1 MRFFF
6 INRNNTSK
14 NKIMHDFS
22 NNFKERI
29 KSLNVQDITDKILTV
44 LNNAFDSVQ
53 KVDSKVLISFKEFES
68 DSLLSHI
75 FTVNVDF
82 VQLSKNTLK
91 INNLDSLSI
100 DIIKTCQNN
109 LDKTLENENYLTIE
123 KYAVQDFVTEVI
135 KDYFKESVTTEKVYT
150 ISVKPQDS
158 LLIVNDE
165 IVTTINGT
173 YSDKAPENS
182 EIKVYISSENY
193 EPLEET
199 ITLSSE
205 KSVFNFELKPVLCA
219 FNLVTVPETD
229 NVHLYKKV
237 ERTYLNEKTG
247 TALKESTKPS
257 SFVFS
262 DLETGY
268 SEIPLVKNGRVYQCS
283 VNKGSE
289 FVLQVKKRLYKDIT
303 ETILFERDIF
313 EVLDLEKYCIP
324 VKITGP
330 ENCSVYVNDE
340 LVEIP
345 YKTELGVNEGLKIE
359 ALSDTGEVYKNFV
372 IGNESNI
379 STGLEF
385 NINFTKMFDFD
396 IKVED
401 SSDLYINNLKIDSTS
416 YSEQFIEGSVVD
428 VRVEKSGYVPIV
440 ERFYITH
447 DIEKEYT
454 LTEKLPEKVL
464 SISVEPQDAYLIL
477 NGQQVTNP
485 YTGMFTENS
494 EIQIKAFK
502 SGYKAIT
509 ENIILNSDIEKKYIL
524 EEVQIEKPILNIDCN
539 IPDATLVVNNDFI
552 SLPASIYGVPGSLY
566 SVMISKEGYKT
577 YTNEIRLVENTD
589 LHVELEKLS
598 ELELTDKVKLKVNC
612 SKLNSII
619 MINGVQV
626 DNNSTVEYP
635 RGTILDIEATY
646 PGYVTYSRRMSIS
659 EDTDLDIVLEKS
671 ENLSTYRVYV
681 YNTTGATLTVND
693 KQVAAPYVSDFEYGS
708 KVKIKSELEGYE
720 TYENELFIDQDYII
734 NINLKKKVDINIE
747 TVIPE

>member
-1 MRFFF
+1 
-6 INRNNTSK
+6 
-14 NKIMHDFS
+14 MHDFS

-29 KSLNVQDITDKILTV
+29 KSLNVQDTTDKILTV

-53 KVDSKVLISFKEFES
+53 KDDGKVLISFKEFES
-68 DSLLSHI
+68 NSLLSHI

-100 DIIKTCQNN
+100 DIIKTCQTN

-123 KYAVQDFVTEVI
+123 KYAVQDFVTEVL
-135 KDYFKESVTTEKVYT
+135 KDYFKESIITEKVYT
-150 ISVKPQDS
+150 ISVKPQDA

-182 EIKVYISSENY
+182 EIKVYISSDNY
-193 EPLEET
+193 EPVEET

-205 KSVFNFELKPVLCA
+205 KSVFNFDLKPILCT

-237 ERTYLNEKTG
+237 ERTYLNEKSG

-313 EVLDLEKYCIP
+313 EVIDLEKYCIP
-324 VKITGP
+324 VKINAP

-359 ALSDTGEVYKNFV
+359 ALSDSGEVYKNFV

-396 IKVED
+396 IRVED
-401 SSDLYINNLKIDSTS
+401 SSDLYINNLKIDSGS
-416 YSEQFIEGSVVD
+416 YSEKLIEGSVVD
-428 VRVEKSGYVPIV
+428 VRVEKSGYVPV
-440 ERFYITH
+440 TERFYITQ
-447 DIEKEYT
+447 DIEKEYI

-524 EEVQIEKPILNIDCN
+524 EEVQINKPILNIDCN
-539 IPDATLVVNNDFI
+539 VEDAVLVVNNDFI
-552 SLPASIYGVPGSLY
+552 SLPAAIYGNPGSLY
-566 SVMISKEGYKT
+566 SVMISKEGFKT
-577 YTNEIRLVENTD
+577 YTNEIRLLENTD
-589 LHVELEKLS
+589 LHVELEELS
-598 ELELTDKVKLKVNC
+598 SEELTDKVKLNVKC

-671 ENLSTYRVYV
+671 ENLSTYRVYI
-681 YNTTGATLTVND
+681 YNTSGATLTVND

-708 KVKIKSELEGYE
+708 KVKIKSELDGYK
-720 TYENELFIDQDYII
+720 TYENELFIDQDYIV
-734 NINLKKKVDINIE
+734 NINLEKIDVNVDINI
-747 TVIPE
+747 I

>member
-1 MRFFF
+1 MY
-6 INRNNTSK
+6 
-14 NKIMHDFS
+14 DFS
-22 NNFKERI
+22 NAFKEQI
-29 KSLNVQDITDKILTV
+29 KGLNVQSTSAKILTV
-44 LNNAFDSVQ
+44 LNNAFDSIQ
-53 KVDSKVLISFKEFES
+53 NQDGKVLISFKEFES
-68 DSLLSHI
+68 NSVLSHI

-82 VQLSKNTLK
+82 VQLSKNVLK
-91 INNLDSLSI
+91 INNLNSLSI
-100 DIIKTCQNN
+100 DIIKTCRTKNF
-109 LDKTLENENYLTIE
+109 DKTLENENYLTIE

-135 KDYFKESVTTEKVYT
+135 KDYFKESVTNEKVYT
-150 ISVKPQDS
+150 ITVSPQDA

-182 EIKVYISSENY
+182 EIKVYVSHDNY
-193 EPLEET
+193 EPVEET

-205 KSVFNFELKPVLCA
+205 KSVFNFELKPVLCT

-262 DLETGY
+262 DPEYAY
-268 SEIPLVKNGRVYQCS
+268 SEIPLVKNDRVYQCS

-289 FVLQVKKRLYKDIT
+289 FVLQVKKRLYKDIS

-313 EVLDLEKYCIP
+313 KVLDLEKYCIP

-401 SSDLYINNLKIDSTS
+401 SADLYINNLKIDSNT
-416 YSEQFIEGSVVD
+416 YSEKLIEGSVVD
-428 VRVEKSGYVPIV
+428 VRVEKSGYVPV
-440 ERFYITH
+440 AERFYITH
-447 DIEKEYT
+447 DIEKEYV

-494 EIQIKAFK
+494 EIQIKVFK

-509 ENIILNSDIEKKYIL
+509 ENIIVNSDIEKNYVL
-524 EEVQIEKPILNIDCN
+524 EEVQINKPILNIDCN
-539 IPDATLVVNNDFI
+539 VEDAVLVVNNDFVT
-552 SLPASIYGVPGSLY
+552 LPASIYGNPGSLY
-566 SVMISKEGYKT
+566 SIMISKEGFKT

-598 ELELTDKVKLKVNC
+598 SEELTDKVKLNVKC
-612 SKLNSII
+612 SKLNSLI

-635 RGTILDIEATY
+635 RGTILDIEVTY
-646 PGYVTYSRRMSIS
+646 PGYATCSSRMTIS
-659 EDTDLDIVLEKS
+659 EDTDLNIVLEKTD
-671 ENLSTYRVYV
+671 NLSSYRVYI
-681 YNTTGATLTVND
+681 YNTTGATLTVNG

-708 KVKIKSELEGYE
+708 KVKIKSELDGYE

-734 NINLKKKVDINIE
+734 YINLEKIDEKLI
-747 TVIPE
+747 

>member
-1 MRFFF
+1 MY
-6 INRNNTSK
+6 
-14 NKIMHDFS
+14 DFS
-22 NNFKERI
+22 NAFKEQI
-29 KSLNVQDITDKILTV
+29 KGLNVQSISAKILTV
-44 LNNAFDSVQ
+44 LNNAFDSIQ
-53 KVDSKVLISFKEFES
+53 NQDGKVLISFKEFES
-68 DSLLSHI
+68 NSVLSHI

-82 VQLSKNTLK
+82 VQLSKNVLK
-91 INNLDSLSI
+91 INNLNSLSI
-100 DIIKTCQNN
+100 DIIKTCRTKNF
-109 LDKTLENENYLTIE
+109 DKTLENENHLTIE
-123 KYAVQDFVTEVI
+123 KYAIQDFVTEVV
-135 KDYFKESVTTEKVYT
+135 KDYFKESVTNEKVYT
-150 ISVKPQDS
+150 ITVSPQDA

-165 IVTTINGT
+165 KVTTINGT

-182 EIKVYISSENY
+182 EIKVYVSHDNY
-193 EPLEET
+193 EPVEET

-205 KSVFNFELKPVLCA
+205 KSVFNFELKPVLCE

-262 DLETGY
+262 DPEYTY
-268 SEIPLVKNGRVYQCS
+268 SEIPLVKNDRVYQCS

-289 FVLQVKKRLYKDIT
+289 FVLQVKKRLYKDIS

-313 EVLDLEKYCIP
+313 KVLDLEKYCIP

-401 SSDLYINNLKIDSTS
+401 SADLYINNLKIDSGA
-416 YSEQFIEGSVVD
+416 YSEKLIEGSVVD
-428 VRVEKSGYVPIV
+428 VRVEKSGYVPV
-440 ERFYITH
+440 TERFYITH
-447 DIEKEYT
+447 DIEKEYV

-464 SISVEPQDAYLIL
+464 SISVEPQDAYLML

-494 EIQIKAFK
+494 EIQIKVFK

-509 ENIILNSDIEKKYIL
+509 ENIIVNSDIEKNYVL
-524 EEVQIEKPILNIDCN
+524 EEVQINKPILNIDCN
-539 IPDATLVVNNDFI
+539 VEDAVLVVNNDFVT
-552 SLPASIYGVPGSLY
+552 LPASIYGNPGSLY
-566 SVMISKEGYKT
+566 SIMISKEGFKT

-598 ELELTDKVKLKVNC
+598 SEELTDKVKLNVKC
-612 SKLNSII
+612 SKLNSLI

-635 RGTILDIEATY
+635 RGTILDIEVTY
-646 PGYVTYSRRMSIS
+646 PGYATCSSRMTIS
-659 EDTDLDIVLEKS
+659 EDTDLNIVLEKTD
-671 ENLSTYRVYV
+671 NLSSYRVYI
-681 YNTTGATLTVND
+681 YNTTGATLTVNG

-708 KVKIKSELEGYE
+708 KVKIKSELDGYE

-734 NINLKKKVDINIE
+734 YINLEKIDEKLI
-747 TVIPE
+747 

>member
-1 MRFFF
+1 MY
-6 INRNNTSK
+6 
-14 NKIMHDFS
+14 DFS
-22 NNFKERI
+22 NAFKEQI
-29 KSLNVQDITDKILTV
+29 KGLNVQSTSAKILTV
-44 LNNAFDSVQ
+44 LNNAFDSIQ
-53 KVDSKVLISFKEFES
+53 NQDGKVLISFKEFES
-68 DSLLSHI
+68 NSLLSHI

-82 VQLSKNTLK
+82 VQLSKNVLK
-91 INNLDSLSI
+91 INNLNALSI
-100 DIIKTCQNN
+100 DIIKTCRTKNF
-109 LDKTLENENYLTIE
+109 DKTLENENYLTIE
-123 KYAVQDFVTEVI
+123 KYAIQDFVTEVV
-135 KDYFKESVTTEKVYT
+135 KDYFKESVTNEKVYT
-150 ISVKPQDS
+150 ITVSPQDA

-165 IVTTINGT
+165 KVTTINGT
-173 YSDKAPENS
+173 YSDKAPENT
-182 EIKVYISSENY
+182 EIKVYISHDNY
-193 EPLEET
+193 EPVEET
-199 ITLSSE
+199 INLSSE

-262 DLETGY
+262 DPEYTY
-268 SEIPLVKNGRVYQCS
+268 SEIPLVKNDRVYQCS

-303 ETILFERDIF
+303 KTILFERDIF

-396 IKVED
+396 IRVED
-401 SSDLYINNLKIDSTS
+401 SADLYINNLKIDSNS
-416 YSEQFIEGSVVD
+416 YSEKLIEGSVVD
-428 VRVEKSGYVPIV
+428 VRVEKSGYVPV
-440 ERFYITH
+440 TERFYITQ
-447 DIEKEYT
+447 DIEKEYV

-494 EIQIKAFK
+494 EIQIKVFK

-509 ENIILNSDIEKKYIL
+509 ENIIVNSDIEKNYVL
-524 EEVQIEKPILNIDCN
+524 EEVQINKPILNIDCN
-539 IPDATLVVNNDFI
+539 VEDATLVVNNDFVT
-552 SLPASIYGVPGSLY
+552 LPASIYGNPGSLY
-566 SVMISKEGYKT
+566 SIMISKEGFKT

-598 ELELTDKVKLKVNC
+598 SEELTDIVKLNVKC
-612 SKLNSII
+612 SKLNSLI

-635 RGTILDIEATY
+635 RGTILDIEVTY
-646 PGYVTYSRRMSIS
+646 PGYATCSSRMTIS
-659 EDTDLDIVLEKS
+659 EDTDLNIVLEKTD
-671 ENLSTYRVYV
+671 NLSSYRVYI
-681 YNTTGATLTVND
+681 YNTTGATLTVNG

-708 KVKIKSELEGYE
+708 KVKIKSELDGYE

-734 NINLKKKVDINIE
+734 YINLEKIDEKLI
-747 TVIPE
+747 

>member
-1 MRFFF
+1 MY
-6 INRNNTSK
+6 
-14 NKIMHDFS
+14 DFS
-22 NNFKERI
+22 NAFKEQI
-29 KSLNVQDITDKILTV
+29 KGLNVQSISATILTV
-44 LNNAFDSVQ
+44 LNNAFDSIQ
-53 KVDSKVLISFKEFES
+53 NQDGKVLISFKEFES
-68 DSLLSHI
+68 NSVLSHI

-82 VQLSKNTLK
+82 VQLSKNVLK
-91 INNLDSLSI
+91 INNLNSLSI
-100 DIIKTCQNN
+100 DIIKTCRTKNF
-109 LDKTLENENYLTIE
+109 DKTLENENYLTIE
-123 KYAVQDFVTEVI
+123 KYAIQDFVTEVV
-135 KDYFKESVTTEKVYT
+135 KDYFKESIVNEKVYT
-150 ISVKPQDS
+150 ISVKPQDA
-158 LLIVNDE
+158 LLTVNDK

-182 EIKVYISSENY
+182 EIKVYVSHDNY
-193 EPLEET
+193 EPVEET
-199 ITLSSE
+199 IVVTSDKTL
-205 KSVFNFELKPVLCA
+205 FNFNLEPVLCA

-262 DLETGY
+262 DPEYTY
-268 SEIPLVKNGRVYQCS
+268 SEIPLVKNDRVYQCS

-289 FVLQVKKRLYKDIT
+289 FVLQVKKRLYKDISK
-303 ETILFERDIF
+303 TILFDRDIF

-330 ENCSVYVNDE
+330 ENCSVYINDE

-401 SSDLYINNLKIDSTS
+401 SADLYINNLKIDSKS
-416 YSEQFIEGSVVD
+416 YSEKLIEGSVVD
-428 VRVEKSGYVPIV
+428 VRVEKSGYVPV
-440 ERFYITH
+440 TERFYITH
-447 DIEKEYT
+447 DIEKEYV

-509 ENIILNSDIEKKYIL
+509 ENIIVNSDIEKNYVL
-524 EEVQIEKPILNIDCN
+524 EEVQINKPILNIDCN
-539 IPDATLVVNNDFI
+539 VEDAVLVVNNDFVT
-552 SLPASIYGVPGSLY
+552 LPASIYGNPGSLY
-566 SVMISKEGYKT
+566 SIMISKEGFKT

-598 ELELTDKVKLKVNC
+598 SEELTDIVKLNVKC
-612 SKLNSII
+612 SKLNSLI

-635 RGTILDIEATY
+635 RGTILDIEVTY
-646 PGYVTYSRRMSIS
+646 PGYATCSSRMTIS
-659 EDTDLDIVLEKS
+659 EDTDLNIVLEKTD
-671 ENLSTYRVYV
+671 NLSSYRVYI
-681 YNTTGATLTVND
+681 YNTTGATLTVNG

-708 KVKIKSELEGYE
+708 KVKIKSELDGYE

-734 NINLKKKVDINIE
+734 YINLEKIDEKLI
-747 TVIPE
+747 

>member
-1 MRFFF
+1 MY
-6 INRNNTSK
+6 
-14 NKIMHDFS
+14 DFS

-29 KSLNVQDITDKILTV
+29 KSLNVQSTSAKILTV
-44 LNNAFDSVQ
+44 LNNAFDSIQ
-53 KVDSKVLISFKEFES
+53 NQDGKVLISFKEFES
-68 DSLLSHI
+68 NSLLSHI

-82 VQLSKNTLK
+82 VQLSKNVLK
-91 INNLDSLSI
+91 INNLNSLSI
-100 DIIKTCQNN
+100 DIIKTCRTKNF
-109 LDKTLENENYLTIE
+109 DKTLENENHLTIE
-123 KYAVQDFVTEVI
+123 KYAIQDFVTEVV
-135 KDYFKESVTTEKVYT
+135 KDYFKESVTNEKVYT
-150 ISVKPQDS
+150 ITVSPQDA

-182 EIKVYISSENY
+182 EIKVYVSHDNY
-193 EPLEET
+193 EPIEET

-205 KSVFNFELKPVLCA
+205 KSVFNFELKPVLCT

-262 DLETGY
+262 DPEYTY
-268 SEIPLVKNGRVYQCS
+268 SEIPLVKNDRVYQCS

-289 FVLQVKKRLYKDIT
+289 FVLQVKKRLYKDISK
-303 ETILFERDIF
+303 TILFDRDIF

-401 SSDLYINNLKIDSTS
+401 SADLYINNLKIDSGA
-416 YSEQFIEGSVVD
+416 YSEKLIEGSVVD
-428 VRVEKSGYVPIV
+428 VRVEKSGYVPV
-440 ERFYITH
+440 TERFYITH
-447 DIEKEYT
+447 DIEKEYV

-494 EIQIKAFK
+494 EIQIKVFK

-509 ENIILNSDIEKKYIL
+509 ENIIVNSDIEKNYVL
-524 EEVQIEKPILNIDCN
+524 EEVQINKPILNIDCN
-539 IPDATLVVNNDFI
+539 VEDAVLVVNNDFVT
-552 SLPASIYGVPGSLY
+552 LPASIYGNPGSLY
-566 SVMISKEGYKT
+566 SIMISKEGFKT

-598 ELELTDKVKLKVNC
+598 SEELTDIVKLNVKC
-612 SKLNSII
+612 SKLNSLI

-635 RGTILDIEATY
+635 RGTILDIEVTY
-646 PGYVTYSRRMSIS
+646 PGYATCSSRMTIS
-659 EDTDLDIVLEKS
+659 EDTDLNIVLEKTD
-671 ENLSTYRVYV
+671 NLSSYRVYI
-681 YNTTGATLTVND
+681 YNTTGATLTVNG

-708 KVKIKSELEGYE
+708 KVKIKSELDGYE

-734 NINLKKKVDINIE
+734 YINLEKIDEKLI
-747 TVIPE
+747 

>member
-1 MRFFF
+1 MY
-6 INRNNTSK
+6 
-14 NKIMHDFS
+14 DFS
-22 NNFKERI
+22 NAFKEQI
-29 KSLNVQDITDKILTV
+29 KGLNVQSTSAKILTV
-44 LNNAFDSVQ
+44 LNNAFDSIQ
-53 KVDSKVLISFKEFES
+53 NQDGKVLISFKEFES
-68 DSLLSHI
+68 NSLLSHI

-82 VQLSKNTLK
+82 VQLSKNVLK
-91 INNLDSLSI
+91 INNLNSLSI
-100 DIIKTCQNN
+100 DIIKTCRTKNF
-109 LDKTLENENYLTIE
+109 DKTLENENHLTIE
-123 KYAVQDFVTEVI
+123 KYAIQDFVTEVV
-135 KDYFKESVTTEKVYT
+135 KDYFKESVTNEKVYT
-150 ISVKPQDS
+150 ITVSPQDA

-182 EIKVYISSENY
+182 EIKVYVSHDNY
-193 EPLEET
+193 EPVEET
-199 ITLSSE
+199 INLSSE
-205 KSVFNFELKPVLCA
+205 KSVFNFELKPVLCT

-262 DLETGY
+262 DPEYTY
-268 SEIPLVKNGRVYQCS
+268 SEIPLVKNDRVYQCS

-289 FVLQVKKRLYKDIT
+289 FVLQVKKRLYKDISK
-303 ETILFERDIF
+303 TILFERDIF

-401 SSDLYINNLKIDSTS
+401 SADLFINNLKIDSGA
-416 YSEQFIEGSVVD
+416 YSEKLIEGSVVD
-428 VRVEKSGYVPIV
+428 VRVEKSGYVPV
-440 ERFYITH
+440 TERFYITH
-447 DIEKEYT
+447 DIEKEYV

-494 EIQIKAFK
+494 EIQIKVFK

-509 ENIILNSDIEKKYIL
+509 ENIIVNSDIEKNYVL
-524 EEVQIEKPILNIDCN
+524 EEVQINKPILNIDCN
-539 IPDATLVVNNDFI
+539 VEDAVLVVNNDFVT
-552 SLPASIYGVPGSLY
+552 LPASIYGNPGSLY
-566 SVMISKEGYKT
+566 SIMISKEGFKT

-598 ELELTDKVKLKVNC
+598 SEELTDKVKLNVKC
-612 SKLNSII
+612 SKLNSLI

-635 RGTILDIEATY
+635 RGTILDIEVTY
-646 PGYVTYSRRMSIS
+646 PGYATCSSRMTIS
-659 EDTDLDIVLEKS
+659 EDTDLNIVLEKTD
-671 ENLSTYRVYV
+671 NLSSYRVYI
-681 YNTTGATLTVND
+681 YNTTGATLTVNG

-708 KVKIKSELEGYE
+708 KVKIKSELDGYE

-734 NINLKKKVDINIE
+734 YINLEKIDEKLI
-747 TVIPE
+747 

>member
-1 MRFFF
+1 
-6 INRNNTSK
+6 
-14 NKIMHDFS
+14 MHDFS

-29 KSLNVQDITDKILTV
+29 KSLNVQDTTDKILTV

-53 KVDSKVLISFKEFES
+53 KDDSRVLISFKEFES
-68 DSLLSHI
+68 NSVLSHI

-82 VQLSKNTLK
+82 VQLSKNVLK

-123 KYAVQDFVTEVI
+123 KYAVQDFVTEI
-135 KDYFKESVTTEKVYT
+135 LKDYFKESIVNEKVYT
-150 ISVKPQDS
+150 ISVKPQDA
-158 LLIVNDE
+158 LLIVNDKS
-165 IVTTINGT
+165 VTTINGT
-173 YSDKAPENS
+173 YSDKAPENT
-182 EIKVYISSENY
+182 EIKVYVSHDNYQSIEENIVV
-193 EPLEET
+193 T
-199 ITLSSE
+199 SDKTL
-205 KSVFNFELKPVLCA
+205 FNFNLEPVLCA

-262 DLETGY
+262 DPEYTY
-268 SEIPLVKNGRVYQCS
+268 SEIPLDKNDRVYQCS

-289 FVLQVKKRLYKDIT
+289 FVLQVKKRLYKDIK
-303 ETILFERDIF
+303 ETILFDRDIF
-313 EVLDLEKYCIP
+313 KVLDLEKYCIP

-396 IKVED
+396 IRVED
-401 SSDLYINNLKIDSTS
+401 SADLYINNLKIDSNS
-416 YSEQFIEGSVVD
+416 YSEKLIEGSVVD
-428 VRVEKSGYVPIV
+428 VRVEKSGYVPV
-440 ERFYITH
+440 TERFYITH

-494 EIQIKAFK
+494 EIQIKVFK

-509 ENIILNSDIEKKYIL
+509 ENIIVNSDIEKNYIL
-524 EEVQIEKPILNIDCN
+524 EEVQVNKPILNIDCN
-539 IPDATLVVNNDFI
+539 VEDATLVVNNDFVT
-552 SLPASIYGVPGSLY
+552 LPASIYGVPGGLY
-566 SVMISKEGYKT
+566 NIMISKEGFKT

-598 ELELTDKVKLKVNC
+598 EPELTDKVKLNVKC
-612 SKLNSII
+612 SKLNSLI

-635 RGTILDIEATY
+635 RGTILDIEVTY
-646 PGYVTYSRRMSIS
+646 PGYATCSSRMTIS
-659 EDTDLDIVLEKS
+659 EDTDLNIVLEKTD
-671 ENLSTYRVYV
+671 NLSSYRVYI
-681 YNTTGATLTVND
+681 YNTTGATLTVNG

-708 KVKIKSELEGYE
+708 KVKIKSELDGYE

-734 NINLKKKVDINIE
+734 YINLEKIDEKVDINKI
-747 TVIPE
+747 

>member
-1 MRFFF
+1 
-6 INRNNTSK
+6 
-14 NKIMHDFS
+14 MHDFS

-29 KSLNVQDITDKILTV
+29 KSLNVQSISDKILTV
-44 LNNAFDSVQ
+44 LNNSFDSVQ
-53 KVDSKVLISFKEFES
+53 KDDSKVLISFKEFES
-68 DSLLSHI
+68 NSILSHV

-82 VQLSKNTLK
+82 VQLSKNVLK

-100 DIIKTCQNN
+100 DIIKTCRTKNF
-109 LDKTLENENYLTIE
+109 DKTLENENYLTIE
-123 KYAVQDFVTEVI
+123 KYAIQDFITETVT
-135 KDYFKESVTTEKVYT
+135 DLFKESIVNEKVYT
-150 ISVKPQDS
+150 ISVKPQDAT
-158 LLIVNDE
+158 LIVNDE

-173 YSDKAPENS
+173 YSNKAPENS

-193 EPLEET
+193 EPVEET
-199 ITLSSE
+199 FTLSSE
-205 KSVFNFELKPVLCA
+205 KSVYDFELKPVLCT

-262 DLETGY
+262 DPEYTY
-268 SEIPLVKNGRVYQCS
+268 SEIPLVKNDRVYQCS

-289 FVLQVKKRLYKDIT
+289 FVLQVKKRLYKDIS
-303 ETILFERDIF
+303 ETILFDHDVF
-313 EVLDLEKYCIP
+313 EVIDLEEYFVP
-324 VKITGP
+324 VKINAP
-330 ENCSVYVNDE
+330 ENCSVYINDE
-340 LVEIP
+340 LVTVP
-345 YKTELGVNEGLKIE
+345 YSTKLAVNEGLKIE

-372 IGNESNI
+372 IANESNI

-385 NINFTKMFDFD
+385 DIEFTKMFNFD
-396 IKVED
+396 IRVED
-401 SSDLYINNLKIDSTS
+401 SADLYINNLKINSTS
-416 YSEQFIEGSVVD
+416 YSEQLIEGSVVD
-428 VRVEKSGYVPIV
+428 VRVEKSGYVPV
-440 ERFYITH
+440 TERFYITH

-464 SISVEPQDAYLIL
+464 SISVEPQDSYLIL
-477 NGQQVTNP
+477 NGQQATNP

-509 ENIILNSDIEKKYIL
+509 ENIILNSDIEKQYTL
-524 EEVQIEKPILNIDCN
+524 EEVQIEKPILNINCN

-552 SLPASIYGVPGSLY
+552 TLPASIYGVPGSLY
-566 SVMISKEGYKT
+566 SVMISKEGFKT
-577 YTNEIRLVENTD
+577 YSNEIRLVENTD
-589 LHVELEKLS
+589 LHVELKELS
-598 ELELTDKVKLKVNC
+598 SEELTDKVKLNVKC

-626 DNNSTVEYP
+626 DNNSIIEYP

-659 EDTDLDIVLEKS
+659 EDTDLDITLEKS

>member
-1 MRFFF
+1 MY
-6 INRNNTSK
+6 
-14 NKIMHDFS
+14 DFS
-22 NNFKERI
+22 NAFKEQI
-29 KSLNVQDITDKILTV
+29 KGLNVQSTSAKILTV
-44 LNNAFDSVQ
+44 LNNAFDSIQ
-53 KVDSKVLISFKEFES
+53 NQDGKVLISFKEFES
-68 DSLLSHI
+68 NSVLSHI

-82 VQLSKNTLK
+82 VQLSKNVLK
-91 INNLDSLSI
+91 INNLNSLSI
-100 DIIKTCQNN
+100 DIINTCRTKNF
-109 LDKTLENENYLTIE
+109 DKTLENENYLTIE
-123 KYAVQDFVTEVI
+123 KYAIQDFVTEVV
-135 KDYFKESVTTEKVYT
+135 KDYFKETVTNEKVYT
-150 ISVKPQDS
+150 ITVSPQDA

-165 IVTTINGT
+165 KVTTINGT

-182 EIKVYISSENY
+182 EIKVYVSHDNY
-193 EPLEET
+193 EPVEET
-199 ITLSSE
+199 INLSSE
-205 KSVFNFELKPVLCA
+205 KSVFNFDLKPVLCT

-262 DLETGY
+262 DPEYTY
-268 SEIPLVKNGRVYQCS
+268 SEIPLVKNDRVYQCS

-289 FVLQVKKRLYKDIT
+289 FVLQVKKRLYKDISK
-303 ETILFERDIF
+303 TILFERDIF

-385 NINFTKMFDFD
+385 DIEFTKMFDFD

-401 SSDLYINNLKIDSTS
+401 SADLFINNLKIDSNS
-416 YSEQFIEGSVVD
+416 YSEKLIEGSVVD
-428 VRVEKSGYVPIV
+428 VRVEKSGYVPV
-440 ERFYITH
+440 TERFYITH
-447 DIEKEYT
+447 DIEKEYV

-494 EIQIKAFK
+494 EIQIKVFK

-509 ENIILNSDIEKKYIL
+509 ENIIVNSDIEKNYVL
-524 EEVQIEKPILNIDCN
+524 EEVQINKPILNIDCN
-539 IPDATLVVNNDFI
+539 VEDAVLVVNNDFVT
-552 SLPASIYGVPGSLY
+552 LPASIYGVPGSLY
-566 SVMISKEGYKT
+566 TIMISKEGFTT

-598 ELELTDKVKLKVNC
+598 SEELIDKVKLNVKC
-612 SKLNSII
+612 SKLNSLI

-635 RGTILDIEATY
+635 RGTILDIEVTY
-646 PGYVTYSRRMSIS
+646 PGYATCSSRMTIS
-659 EDTDLDIVLEKS
+659 EDTDLNIVLEKTD
-671 ENLSTYRVYV
+671 NLSSYRVYI
-681 YNTTGATLTVND
+681 YNTTGATLTVNG

-708 KVKIKSELEGYE
+708 KVKIKSELDGYE

-734 NINLKKKVDINIE
+734 YINLEKIDEKLI
-747 TVIPE
+747 

>member
-1 MRFFF
+1 MY
-6 INRNNTSK
+6 
-14 NKIMHDFS
+14 DFS
-22 NNFKERI
+22 NAFKEQI
-29 KSLNVQDITDKILTV
+29 KGLNVQSISAKILTV
-44 LNNAFDSVQ
+44 LNNAFDSIQ
-53 KVDSKVLISFKEFES
+53 NQDGKVLISFKEFES
-68 DSLLSHI
+68 NSVLSHI

-82 VQLSKNTLK
+82 VQLSKNVLK
-91 INNLDSLSI
+91 INNLNSLSI
-100 DIIKTCQNN
+100 DIIKTCRTKNF
-109 LDKTLENENYLTIE
+109 DKTLENENYLTIE
-123 KYAVQDFVTEVI
+123 KYAIQDVVTEVV
-135 KDYFKESVTTEKVYT
+135 KDYFKECVTNEKVYT
-150 ISVKPQDS
+150 ISVKPQDA

-165 IVTTINGT
+165 KVTTINGT

-182 EIKVYISSENY
+182 EIKVYVSHDNY
-193 EPLEET
+193 EPVEET
-199 ITLSSE
+199 INLSSE

-262 DLETGY
+262 DPEYTY
-268 SEIPLVKNGRVYQCS
+268 SEIPLVKNDRVYQCS

-289 FVLQVKKRLYKDIT
+289 FVLQVKKRLYKDIS

-313 EVLDLEKYCIP
+313 KVLDLEKYCIP

-401 SSDLYINNLKIDSTS
+401 SADLYINNLKIDSGA
-416 YSEQFIEGSVVD
+416 YSEKLIEGSVVD
-428 VRVEKSGYVPIV
+428 VRVEKSGYVPV
-440 ERFYITH
+440 TERFYITH
-447 DIEKEYT
+447 DIEKEYV

-494 EIQIKAFK
+494 EIQIKVFK

-509 ENIILNSDIEKKYIL
+509 ENIIVNSDIEKNYVL
-524 EEVQIEKPILNIDCN
+524 EEVQINKPILNIDCN
-539 IPDATLVVNNDFI
+539 VEDAVLVVNNDFVT
-552 SLPASIYGVPGSLY
+552 LPASIYGNPGSLY
-566 SVMISKEGYKT
+566 SIMISKEGFKT

-598 ELELTDKVKLKVNC
+598 SEELTDIVKLNVKC
-612 SKLNSII
+612 SKLNSLI

-635 RGTILDIEATY
+635 RGTILDIEVTY
-646 PGYVTYSRRMSIS
+646 PGYATCSSRMTIS
-659 EDTDLDIVLEKS
+659 EDTDLNIVLEKTD
-671 ENLSTYRVYV
+671 NLSSYRVYI
-681 YNTTGATLTVND
+681 YNTTGATLTVNG

-708 KVKIKSELEGYE
+708 KVKIKSELDGYE

-734 NINLKKKVDINIE
+734 YINLEKIDEKLI
-747 TVIPE
+747 

>member
-1 MRFFF
+1 MY
-6 INRNNTSK
+6 
-14 NKIMHDFS
+14 DFS
-22 NNFKERI
+22 NAFKEQI
-29 KSLNVQDITDKILTV
+29 KGLNVQSISAKILTV
-44 LNNAFDSVQ
+44 LNNAFDSIQ
-53 KVDSKVLISFKEFES
+53 NQDGKVLISFKEFES
-68 DSLLSHI
+68 NSLLSHI

-82 VQLSKNTLK
+82 VQLSKNVLK
-91 INNLDSLSI
+91 INNLNSLSI
-100 DIIKTCQNN
+100 DIIKTCRTKNF
-109 LDKTLENENYLTIE
+109 DKTLENENYLTIE
-123 KYAVQDFVTEVI
+123 KYAIQDFVTEVV
-135 KDYFKESVTTEKVYT
+135 KDYFKESVTNEKVYT
-150 ISVKPQDS
+150 ISVKPQDA

-165 IVTTINGT
+165 KVTTINGT

-182 EIKVYISSENY
+182 EIKVYVSHDNY
-193 EPLEET
+193 EPVEET

-262 DLETGY
+262 DPEYTY
-268 SEIPLVKNGRVYQCS
+268 SEIPLVKNDRVYQCS

-313 EVLDLEKYCIP
+313 KVLDLEKYCIP

-401 SSDLYINNLKIDSTS
+401 SADLYINNLKIDSGA
-416 YSEQFIEGSVVD
+416 YSEKLIEGSVVD
-428 VRVEKSGYVPIV
+428 VRVEKSGYVPV
-440 ERFYITH
+440 TERFYITH
-447 DIEKEYT
+447 DIEKEYV

-494 EIQIKAFK
+494 EIQIKVFK

-509 ENIILNSDIEKKYIL
+509 ENIIVNSDIEKNYVL
-524 EEVQIEKPILNIDCN
+524 EEVQINKPILNIDCN
-539 IPDATLVVNNDFI
+539 VEDAVLVVNNDFVT
-552 SLPASIYGVPGSLY
+552 LPASIYGNPGSLY
-566 SVMISKEGYKT
+566 SIMISKEGFKT

-598 ELELTDKVKLKVNC
+598 SEELTDIVKLNVKC
-612 SKLNSII
+612 SKLNSLI

-635 RGTILDIEATY
+635 RGTILDIEVTY
-646 PGYVTYSRRMSIS
+646 PGYATCSSRMTIS
-659 EDTDLDIVLEKS
+659 EDTDLNIVLEKTD
-671 ENLSTYRVYV
+671 NLSSYRVYI
-681 YNTTGATLTVND
+681 YNTTGATLTVNG

-708 KVKIKSELEGYE
+708 KVKIKSELDGYE

-734 NINLKKKVDINIE
+734 YINLEKIDEKLI
-747 TVIPE
+747 

>member
-1 MRFFF
+1 MY
-6 INRNNTSK
+6 
-14 NKIMHDFS
+14 DFS
-22 NNFKERI
+22 NAFKEQI
-29 KSLNVQDITDKILTV
+29 KGLNVQSTSAKILTV
-44 LNNAFDSVQ
+44 LNNAFDSIQ
-53 KVDSKVLISFKEFES
+53 NQDGKVLISFKEFES
-68 DSLLSHI
+68 NSVLSHI

-82 VQLSKNTLK
+82 VQLSKNVLK
-91 INNLDSLSI
+91 INNLNSLSI
-100 DIIKTCQNN
+100 DIIKTCRTKNF
-109 LDKTLENENYLTIE
+109 DKTLENENYLTIE
-123 KYAVQDFVTEVI
+123 KYAIQDFVTEVI
-135 KDYFKESVTTEKVYT
+135 KDYFKESVTNEKVYT
-150 ISVKPQDS
+150 ITVSPQDA

-182 EIKVYISSENY
+182 EIKVYVSHDNY
-193 EPLEET
+193 EPVEET

-205 KSVFNFELKPVLCA
+205 KSVFNFELKPVLCT

-262 DLETGY
+262 DPEYTY
-268 SEIPLVKNGRVYQCS
+268 SEIPLVKNDRVYQCS

-289 FVLQVKKRLYKDIT
+289 FVLQVKKRLYKDISK
-303 ETILFERDIF
+303 TILFERDIF

-401 SSDLYINNLKIDSTS
+401 SADLYINNLKIDSNS
-416 YSEQFIEGSVVD
+416 YSEKLIEGSVVD
-428 VRVEKSGYVPIV
+428 VRVEKSGYVPV
-440 ERFYITH
+440 TERFYITQ
-447 DIEKEYT
+447 DIEKEYV

-494 EIQIKAFK
+494 EIQIKVFK

-509 ENIILNSDIEKKYIL
+509 ENIIVNSDIEKNYIL
-524 EEVQIEKPILNIDCN
+524 EEVQINKPILNIDCN
-539 IPDATLVVNNDFI
+539 VEDAVLVVNNDFVT
-552 SLPASIYGVPGSLY
+552 LPASIYGNPGSLY
-566 SVMISKEGYKT
+566 SIMISKEGFKT

-598 ELELTDKVKLKVNC
+598 SEELTDKVKLNVKC
-612 SKLNSII
+612 SKLNSLI

-635 RGTILDIEATY
+635 RGTILDIEVTY
-646 PGYVTYSRRMSIS
+646 PGYATCSSRMTIS
-659 EDTDLDIVLEKS
+659 EDTDLNIVLEKTD
-671 ENLSTYRVYV
+671 NLSSYRVYI
-681 YNTTGATLTVND
+681 YNTTGATLTVNG

-708 KVKIKSELEGYE
+708 KVKIKSELDGYE

-734 NINLKKKVDINIE
+734 YINLEKIDEKLI
-747 TVIPE
+747 

>member
-1 MRFFF
+1 MY
-6 INRNNTSK
+6 
-14 NKIMHDFS
+14 DFS
-22 NNFKERI
+22 NAFKEQI
-29 KSLNVQDITDKILTV
+29 KGLNVQSISAKILTV
-44 LNNAFDSVQ
+44 LNNAFDSIQ
-53 KVDSKVLISFKEFES
+53 NQDGKVLISFKEFES
-68 DSLLSHI
+68 NSVLSHV

-82 VQLSKNTLK
+82 VQLSKNVLK
-91 INNLDSLSI
+91 INNLNSLSI
-100 DIIKTCQNN
+100 DIIKTCRTKNF
-109 LDKTLENENYLTIE
+109 DKTLENENHLTIE
-123 KYAVQDFVTEVI
+123 KYAIQDFVTEVV
-135 KDYFKESVTTEKVYT
+135 KDYFKEPVTNEQVYT
-150 ISVKPQDS
+150 ISVKPQDA

-182 EIKVYISSENY
+182 EIKVYVSHDNY
-193 EPLEET
+193 EPVEET

-205 KSVFNFELKPVLCA
+205 KSVFNFELKPVLCT

-262 DLETGY
+262 DPEYAY
-268 SEIPLVKNGRVYQCS
+268 SEIPLVKNDRVYQCS

-289 FVLQVKKRLYKDIT
+289 FVLQVKKRLYKDIS

-313 EVLDLEKYCIP
+313 KVLDLEKYCIP

-401 SSDLYINNLKIDSTS
+401 SADLYINNLKIDSGA
-416 YSEQFIEGSVVD
+416 YSEKLIEGSVVD
-428 VRVEKSGYVPIV
+428 VRVEKSGYVPV
-440 ERFYITH
+440 TERFYITH
-447 DIEKEYT
+447 DIEKEYV

-494 EIQIKAFK
+494 EIQIKVFK

-509 ENIILNSDIEKKYIL
+509 ENIIVNSDIEKNYVL
-524 EEVQIEKPILNIDCN
+524 EEVQINKPILNIDCN
-539 IPDATLVVNNDFI
+539 VEDAVLVVNNDFVT
-552 SLPASIYGVPGSLY
+552 LPASIYGNPGSLY
-566 SVMISKEGYKT
+566 SIMISKEGFKT

-598 ELELTDKVKLKVNC
+598 SEELTDIVKLNVKC
-612 SKLNSII
+612 SKLNSLI

-635 RGTILDIEATY
+635 RGTILDIEVTY
-646 PGYVTYSRRMSIS
+646 PGYATCSSRMTIS
-659 EDTDLDIVLEKS
+659 EDTDLNIVLEKTD
-671 ENLSTYRVYV
+671 NLSSYRVYI
-681 YNTTGATLTVND
+681 YNTTGATLTVNG

-708 KVKIKSELEGYE
+708 KVKIKSELDGYE

-734 NINLKKKVDINIE
+734 YINLEKIDEKLI
-747 TVIPE
+747 

>member
-1 MRFFF
+1 MY
-6 INRNNTSK
+6 
-14 NKIMHDFS
+14 DFS
-22 NNFKERI
+22 NAFKEQI
-29 KSLNVQDITDKILTV
+29 KGLNVQSISSKILTV
-44 LNNAFDSVQ
+44 LNNAFDSIQ
-53 KVDSKVLISFKEFES
+53 NQDGKVLISFKEFES
-68 DSLLSHI
+68 NSVLSHI
-75 FTVNVDF
+75 FTVDVDF
-82 VQLSKNTLK
+82 VQLSKNVLK
-91 INNLDSLSI
+91 INNLNSLSI
-100 DIIKTCQNN
+100 DIIKTCRTKNF
-109 LDKTLENENYLTIE
+109 DKTLENENYLTIE
-123 KYAVQDFVTEVI
+123 KFAIQDFVTEVI
-135 KDYFKESVTTEKVYT
+135 KDYFKESIVNEKVYT
-150 ISVKPQDS
+150 ITVKPQDA

-165 IVTTINGT
+165 KVTTINGT
-173 YSDKAPENS
+173 YSDKVPENS
-182 EIKVYISSENY
+182 EIKVYVSHDNYQSIEENIVV
-193 EPLEET
+193 T
-199 ITLSSE
+199 SDKTL
-205 KSVFNFELKPVLCA
+205 FNFNLEPVLCA

-262 DLETGY
+262 DPEYTY
-268 SEIPLVKNGRVYQCS
+268 SEIPLVKNDRVYQCS

-289 FVLQVKKRLYKDIT
+289 FVLQVKKRLYKDIS

-313 EVLDLEKYCIP
+313 KVIDLEKYCIP

-401 SSDLYINNLKIDSTS
+401 SADLYINNLKIDSGA
-416 YSEQFIEGSVVD
+416 YSEKLIEGSVVD
-428 VRVEKSGYVPIV
+428 VRVEKSGYVPV
-440 ERFYITH
+440 TERFYITH

-509 ENIILNSDIEKKYIL
+509 ESIIVNSDIEKNYIL
-524 EEVQIEKPILNIDCN
+524 EEVQINKPILNIDCN
-539 IPDATLVVNNDFI
+539 VEDATLVVNNDFI
-552 SLPASIYGVPGSLY
+552 SLPASIYGNPGSLY
-566 SVMISKEGYKT
+566 SIMISKEGFKT

-598 ELELTDKVKLKVNC
+598 SEELTDKVKLNVKC
-612 SKLNSII
+612 SKLNSLI

-635 RGTILDIEATY
+635 RGTILDIEVTY
-646 PGYVTYSRRMSIS
+646 PGYATCSSRMTIS
-659 EDTDLDIVLEKS
+659 EDTDLNIVLEKTD
-671 ENLSTYRVYV
+671 NLSSYRVYI

-693 KQVAAPYVSDFEYGS
+693 KQVAAPFVSDFEYGS
-708 KVKIKSELEGYE
+708 KVKIKSELDGYE

-734 NINLKKKVDINIE
+734 YINLEKIDEKLI
-747 TVIPE
+747 

>member
-1 MRFFF
+1 
-6 INRNNTSK
+6 
-14 NKIMHDFS
+14 MHDFS

-29 KSLNVQDITDKILTV
+29 KSLNVQSISDKILTV

-53 KVDSKVLISFKEFES
+53 RDDSKVLISFKEFES
-68 DSLLSHI
+68 NSVLSHI

-82 VQLSKNTLK
+82 VQLSKNVLK

-100 DIIKTCQNN
+100 DIIKTCRTQNF
-109 LDKTLENENYLTIE
+109 DKTLENENYLTIE
-123 KYAVQDFVTEVI
+123 KYAIQDFVTEI
-135 KDYFKESVTTEKVYT
+135 LKDYFKESIVNEKVYT
-150 ISVKPQDS
+150 ISVKPLDA

-165 IVTTINGT
+165 KVTTINGT

-182 EIKVYISSENY
+182 EIKVYVSHDNYQSIEENIVV
-193 EPLEET
+193 T
-199 ITLSSE
+199 SDKTL
-205 KSVFNFELKPVLCA
+205 FNFNLEPVLCA

-262 DLETGY
+262 DPEYTY

-289 FVLQVKKRLYKDIT
+289 FVLRVKKRLYKDIS

-313 EVLDLEKYCIP
+313 KVLDLEKYCIP

-401 SSDLYINNLKIDSTS
+401 SADLYINNLKIDSGA
-416 YSEQFIEGSVVD
+416 YSEKLIEGSVVD
-428 VRVEKSGYVPIV
+428 VRVEKSGYVPV
-440 ERFYITH
+440 TERFYITR

-485 YTGMFTENS
+485 YTGMYTENT

-509 ENIILNSDIEKKYIL
+509 ENIIVNSDIEKNYIL
-524 EEVQIEKPILNIDCN
+524 EEVQINKPILNIDCN
-539 IPDATLVVNNDFI
+539 VEDAVLVVNNDFI
-552 SLPASIYGVPGSLY
+552 SLPASIYGNPGSLY
-566 SVMISKEGYKT
+566 SIMISKEGFKT

-598 ELELTDKVKLKVNC
+598 SEELTDKVKLNVKC
-612 SKLNSII
+612 SKLNSLI

-635 RGTILDIEATY
+635 RGTILDIEVTY
-646 PGYVTYSRRMSIS
+646 PGYTTCSSRMTVS
-659 EDTDLDIVLEKS
+659 EDTDLNIVLEKTD
-671 ENLSTYRVYV
+671 NLSSYRVYI

-693 KQVAAPYVSDFEYGS
+693 KQVAAPFVSDFEYGS
-708 KVKIKSELEGYE
+708 KVKIKSELDGYE

-734 NINLKKKVDINIE
+734 YINLEKIDEKLI
-747 TVIPE
+747 

>member
-1 MRFFF
+1 
-6 INRNNTSK
+6 
-14 NKIMHDFS
+14 MHDFS

-29 KSLNVQDITDKILTV
+29 KGLNVQSISDKILTV
-44 LNNAFDSVQ
+44 LNSAFDSVQ
-53 KVDSKVLISFKEFES
+53 QDDGKVLISFKEFES
-68 DSLLSHI
+68 NSLLSHI

-82 VQLSKNTLK
+82 VQLSKNVLK

-100 DIIKTCQNN
+100 DIIKTCRTKNF
-109 LDKTLENENYLTIE
+109 DKTLENENYLTIE
-123 KYAVQDFVTEVI
+123 KYAIQDFVTEVI
-135 KDYFKESVTTEKVYT
+135 KDYFKESVTNEKVYT
-150 ISVKPQDS
+150 ISVKPQDA

-182 EIKVYISSENY
+182 EIKVYISSDNY
-193 EPLEET
+193 EPIEET

-237 ERTYLNEKTG
+237 ERTYLNENTG

-262 DLETGY
+262 DLEYTY

-289 FVLQVKKRLYKDIT
+289 FVLEVKKRLYKDIS

-345 YKTELGVNEGLKIE
+345 YKTELAVNEGLKIE

-385 NINFTKMFDFD
+385 NINFTKMFNFD

-401 SSDLYINNLKIDSTS
+401 SADLYINNLKIDSGT
-416 YSEQFIEGSVVD
+416 YSEKLIEGSVID
-428 VRVEKSGYVPIV
+428 VRVEKSGYVPVV
-440 ERFYITH
+440 ERFYITQ

-485 YTGMFTENS
+485 YSGMFTENS

-509 ENIILNSDIEKKYIL
+509 ENIIVNSDIEKNYTL
-524 EEVQIEKPILNIDCN
+524 EEVQINKPILNIDCN
-539 IPDATLVVNNDFI
+539 VEGATLVVNNDFI
-552 SLPASIYGVPGSLY
+552 SLPASIYGNPGSLY
-566 SVMISKEGYKT
+566 SVMISKEGFKT
-577 YTNEIRLVENTD
+577 YTNEIRLLENTD
-589 LHVELEKLS
+589 LHVELEELS
-598 ELELTDKVKLKVNC
+598 ESELTDKVKLNVKC

-626 DNNSTVEYP
+626 DNNSTLEYP

-646 PGYVTYSRRMSIS
+646 PGYATYSSRMTIS
-659 EDTDLDIVLEKS
+659 EDSDLDIVLEKTD
-671 ENLSTYRVYV
+671 NLSSYRVYV

-693 KQVAAPYVSDFEYGS
+693 KQVSAPFVSDFEYGS
-708 KVKIKSELEGYE
+708 KVKIKSELDGYE

-734 NINLKKKVDINIE
+734 YINLQKL
-747 TVIPE
+747 

>member
-1 MRFFF
+1 MY
-6 INRNNTSK
+6 
-14 NKIMHDFS
+14 DFS
-22 NNFKERI
+22 NAFKEQI
-29 KSLNVQDITDKILTV
+29 KGLNVQSTSAKILTV
-44 LNNAFDSVQ
+44 LNNAFDSIQ
-53 KVDSKVLISFKEFES
+53 NQDGKVLISFKEFES
-68 DSLLSHI
+68 NSVLSHI

-82 VQLSKNTLK
+82 VQLSKNVLK
-91 INNLDSLSI
+91 INNLNSLSI
-100 DIIKTCQNN
+100 DIIKTCRTKNF
-109 LDKTLENENYLTIE
+109 DKTLENENHLTIE
-123 KYAVQDFVTEVI
+123 KYAIQDFVTEVV
-135 KDYFKESVTTEKVYT
+135 KDYFKESVTNEKVYT
-150 ISVKPQDS
+150 ITVSPQDA

-165 IVTTINGT
+165 KVTTINGT

-182 EIKVYISSENY
+182 EIKVYVSHDNY
-193 EPLEET
+193 EPVEET
-199 ITLSSE
+199 INLSSE
-205 KSVFNFELKPVLCA
+205 KSVFNFELKPVLCT

-262 DLETGY
+262 DPEYTY
-268 SEIPLVKNGRVYQCS
+268 SEIPLVKNDRVYQCS

-289 FVLQVKKRLYKDIT
+289 FVLQVKKRLYKDISK
-303 ETILFERDIF
+303 TILFERDIF

-401 SSDLYINNLKIDSTS
+401 SADLFINNLKIDSGA
-416 YSEQFIEGSVVD
+416 YSEKLIEGSVVD
-428 VRVEKSGYVPIV
+428 VRVEKSGYVPV
-440 ERFYITH
+440 TERFYITH
-447 DIEKEYT
+447 DIEKEYV

-494 EIQIKAFK
+494 EIQIKVFK

-509 ENIILNSDIEKKYIL
+509 ENIIVNSDIEKNYVL
-524 EEVQIEKPILNIDCN
+524 EEVQINKPILNIDCN
-539 IPDATLVVNNDFI
+539 VEDAVLVVNNDFVT
-552 SLPASIYGVPGSLY
+552 LPASIYGNPGSLY
-566 SVMISKEGYKT
+566 SIMISKEGFKT

-598 ELELTDKVKLKVNC
+598 SEELIDKVKLNVKC
-612 SKLNSII
+612 SKLNSLI

-635 RGTILDIEATY
+635 RGTILDIEVTY
-646 PGYVTYSRRMSIS
+646 PGYATCSSRMTIS
-659 EDTDLDIVLEKS
+659 EDTDLNIVLEKTD
-671 ENLSTYRVYV
+671 NLSSYRVYI
-681 YNTTGATLTVND
+681 YNTTGATLTVNG

-708 KVKIKSELEGYE
+708 KVKIKSELDGYE

-734 NINLKKKVDINIE
+734 YINLEKIDEKLI
-747 TVIPE
+747 

>member
-1 MRFFF
+1 MY
-6 INRNNTSK
+6 
-14 NKIMHDFS
+14 DFS
-22 NNFKERI
+22 NAFKEQI
-29 KSLNVQDITDKILTV
+29 KGLNVQSISAKILTV
-44 LNNAFDSVQ
+44 LNNAFDSIQ
-53 KVDSKVLISFKEFES
+53 NQDGKVLISFKEFES
-68 DSLLSHI
+68 NSVLSHI

-82 VQLSKNTLK
+82 VQLSKNVLK
-91 INNLDSLSI
+91 INNLNSLSI
-100 DIIKTCQNN
+100 DIIKTCRTKNF
-109 LDKTLENENYLTIE
+109 DKTLENENYLTIE
-123 KYAVQDFVTEVI
+123 KYAIQDFVTEVV
-135 KDYFKESVTTEKVYT
+135 KDYFKESVTNEKVYT
-150 ISVKPQDS
+150 ITVSPQDA

-165 IVTTINGT
+165 KVTTINGT

-182 EIKVYISSENY
+182 EIKVYVSHDNY
-193 EPLEET
+193 EPVEET
-199 ITLSSE
+199 INLSSE

-262 DLETGY
+262 DPEYTY
-268 SEIPLVKNGRVYQCS
+268 SEIPLVKNDRVYQCS

-289 FVLQVKKRLYKDIT
+289 FVLQVKKRLYKDIS

-313 EVLDLEKYCIP
+313 KVLDLEKYCIP

-401 SSDLYINNLKIDSTS
+401 SADLYINNLKIDSGA
-416 YSEQFIEGSVVD
+416 YSEKLIEGSVVD
-428 VRVEKSGYVPIV
+428 VRVEKSGYVPV
-440 ERFYITH
+440 TERFYITH
-447 DIEKEYT
+447 DIEKEYV

-494 EIQIKAFK
+494 EIQIKVFK

-509 ENIILNSDIEKKYIL
+509 ENIIVNSDIEKNYVL
-524 EEVQIEKPILNIDCN
+524 EEVQINKPILNIDCN
-539 IPDATLVVNNDFI
+539 VEDAVLVVNNDFVT
-552 SLPASIYGVPGSLY
+552 LPASIYGNPGSLY
-566 SVMISKEGYKT
+566 SIMISKEGFKT

-598 ELELTDKVKLKVNC
+598 SEELTDIVKLNVKC
-612 SKLNSII
+612 SKLNSLI

-635 RGTILDIEATY
+635 RGTILDIEVTY
-646 PGYVTYSRRMSIS
+646 PGYATCSSRMTIS
-659 EDTDLDIVLEKS
+659 EDTDLNIVLEKTD
-671 ENLSTYRVYV
+671 NLSSYRVYI
-681 YNTTGATLTVND
+681 YNTTGATLTVNG

-708 KVKIKSELEGYE
+708 KVKIKSELDGYE

-734 NINLKKKVDINIE
+734 YINLEKIDEKLI
-747 TVIPE
+747 

>member
-1 MRFFF
+1 MY
-6 INRNNTSK
+6 
-14 NKIMHDFS
+14 DFS
-22 NNFKERI
+22 NAFKEQI
-29 KSLNVQDITDKILTV
+29 KGLNVQSISAKILTV
-44 LNNAFDSVQ
+44 LNNAFDSIQ
-53 KVDSKVLISFKEFES
+53 NQDGKVLISFKEFES
-68 DSLLSHI
+68 NSVLSHI

-82 VQLSKNTLK
+82 VQLSKNVLK
-91 INNLDSLSI
+91 INNLNSLSI
-100 DIIKTCQNN
+100 DIIKTCRTKNF
-109 LDKTLENENYLTIE
+109 DKTLENENYLTIE

-135 KDYFKESVTTEKVYT
+135 KDYFKESVTNEKVYT
-150 ISVKPQDS
+150 ITVSPQDA

-182 EIKVYISSENY
+182 EIKVYVSHDNY
-193 EPLEET
+193 EPVEET

-205 KSVFNFELKPVLCA
+205 KSVFNFELKPVLCT
-219 FNLVTVPETD
+219 FNLVTIPETD

-262 DLETGY
+262 DPEYAY
-268 SEIPLVKNGRVYQCS
+268 SEIPLVKNDRVYQCS

-289 FVLQVKKRLYKDIT
+289 FVLQVKKRLYKDIS

-313 EVLDLEKYCIP
+313 KVLDLEKYCIP

-401 SSDLYINNLKIDSTS
+401 SADLYINNLKIDSNT
-416 YSEQFIEGSVVD
+416 YSEKLIEGSVVD
-428 VRVEKSGYVPIV
+428 VRVEKSGYVPV
-440 ERFYITH
+440 AERFYITH
-447 DIEKEYT
+447 DIEKEYV

-494 EIQIKAFK
+494 EIQIKVFK

-509 ENIILNSDIEKKYIL
+509 ENIIVNSDIEKNYVL
-524 EEVQIEKPILNIDCN
+524 EEVQINKPILNIDCN
-539 IPDATLVVNNDFI
+539 VEDAVLVVNNDFVT
-552 SLPASIYGVPGSLY
+552 LPASIYGNPGSLY
-566 SVMISKEGYKT
+566 SIMISKEGFKT

-598 ELELTDKVKLKVNC
+598 SEELTDKVKLNVKC
-612 SKLNSII
+612 SKLNSLI

-635 RGTILDIEATY
+635 RGTILDIEVTY
-646 PGYVTYSRRMSIS
+646 PGYATCSSRMTIS
-659 EDTDLDIVLEKS
+659 EDTDLNIVLEKTD
-671 ENLSTYRVYV
+671 NLSSYRVYI
-681 YNTTGATLTVND
+681 YNTTGATLTVNG

-708 KVKIKSELEGYE
+708 KVKIKSELDGYE

-734 NINLKKKVDINIE
+734 YINLEKIDEKLI
-747 TVIPE
+747 

>member
-1 MRFFF
+1 MY
-6 INRNNTSK
+6 
-14 NKIMHDFS
+14 DFS
-22 NNFKERI
+22 NAFKEQI
-29 KSLNVQDITDKILTV
+29 KGLNVQSISAKILTV
-44 LNNAFDSVQ
+44 LNNAFDSIQ
-53 KVDSKVLISFKEFES
+53 NQDGKVLISFKEFES
-68 DSLLSHI
+68 NSLLSHI

-82 VQLSKNTLK
+82 VQLSKNVLK
-91 INNLDSLSI
+91 INNLNSLSI
-100 DIIKTCQNN
+100 DIIKTCRTKNF
-109 LDKTLENENYLTIE
+109 DKTLENENYLTIE

-135 KDYFKESVTTEKVYT
+135 KDYFKESVTNEKVYT
-150 ISVKPQDS
+150 ISVKPQDA

-182 EIKVYISSENY
+182 EIKVYVSHDNY
-193 EPLEET
+193 EPVEET
-199 ITLSSE
+199 INLSSE
-205 KSVFNFELKPVLCA
+205 KSVFNFELKPVLCT

-237 ERTYLNEKTG
+237 ERTCLNEKSG

-262 DLETGY
+262 DPEYAY
-268 SEIPLVKNGRVYQCS
+268 SEIPLVKNDRVYQCS

-289 FVLQVKKRLYKDIT
+289 FVLQVKKRLYKDIS

-313 EVLDLEKYCIP
+313 KVLDLEKYCIP

-401 SSDLYINNLKIDSTS
+401 SADLYINNLKIDSGA
-416 YSEQFIEGSVVD
+416 YSEKLIEGSVVD
-428 VRVEKSGYVPIV
+428 VRVEKSGYVPV
-440 ERFYITH
+440 TERFYITH
-447 DIEKEYT
+447 DIEKEYV

-494 EIQIKAFK
+494 EIQIKVFK

-509 ENIILNSDIEKKYIL
+509 ENIIVNSDIEKNYVL
-524 EEVQIEKPILNIDCN
+524 EEVQINKPILNIDCN
-539 IPDATLVVNNDFI
+539 VEDAVLVVNNDFVT
-552 SLPASIYGVPGSLY
+552 LPASIYGNPGSLY
-566 SVMISKEGYKT
+566 SIMISKEGFKT

-598 ELELTDKVKLKVNC
+598 SEELTDIVKLNVKC
-612 SKLNSII
+612 SKLNSLI

-635 RGTILDIEATY
+635 RGTILDIEVTY
-646 PGYVTYSRRMSIS
+646 PGYATCSSRMTIS
-659 EDTDLDIVLEKS
+659 EDTDLNIVLEKTDT
-671 ENLSTYRVYV
+671 LSSYRVYI
-681 YNTTGATLTVND
+681 YNTTGATLTVNG

-708 KVKIKSELEGYE
+708 KVKIKSELDGYE

-734 NINLKKKVDINIE
+734 YINLEKIDEKLI
-747 TVIPE
+747 

>member
-1 MRFFF
+1 MY
-6 INRNNTSK
+6 
-14 NKIMHDFS
+14 DFS
-22 NNFKERI
+22 NAFKEQI
-29 KSLNVQDITDKILTV
+29 KGLNVQSTSAKILTV
-44 LNNAFDSVQ
+44 LNNAFDSIQ
-53 KVDSKVLISFKEFES
+53 NQDGKVLISFKEFES
-68 DSLLSHI
+68 NSVLSHI

-82 VQLSKNTLK
+82 VQLSKNVLK
-91 INNLDSLSI
+91 INNLNSLSI
-100 DIIKTCQNN
+100 DIIKTCRTKNF
-109 LDKTLENENYLTIE
+109 DKTLENENYLTIE
-123 KYAVQDFVTEVI
+123 KYAIQDFVTEVI
-135 KDYFKESVTTEKVYT
+135 KDYFKESVTNEKVYT
-150 ISVKPQDS
+150 ITVSPQDA

-165 IVTTINGT
+165 KVTTINGT

-182 EIKVYISSENY
+182 EIKVYVSHDNY
-193 EPLEET
+193 EPVEET
-199 ITLSSE
+199 IALSSE
-205 KSVFNFELKPVLCA
+205 KSVFNFELKPVLCT

-262 DLETGY
+262 DPEYTY
-268 SEIPLVKNGRVYQCS
+268 SEIPLVKNDRVYQCS

-289 FVLQVKKRLYKDIT
+289 FVLQVKKRLYKDISK
-303 ETILFERDIF
+303 TILFERDIF

-401 SSDLYINNLKIDSTS
+401 SADLYINNLKIDSGA
-416 YSEQFIEGSVVD
+416 YSEKLIEGSVVD
-428 VRVEKSGYVPIV
+428 VRVEKSGYVPV
-440 ERFYITH
+440 TERFYITH
-447 DIEKEYT
+447 DIEKEYV

-494 EIQIKAFK
+494 EIQIKVFK

-509 ENIILNSDIEKKYIL
+509 ENIIVNSDIEKNYVL
-524 EEVQIEKPILNIDCN
+524 EEVQINKPILNIDCN
-539 IPDATLVVNNDFI
+539 VEDAVLVVNNDFVT
-552 SLPASIYGVPGSLY
+552 LPASIYGVPGSLY
-566 SVMISKEGYKT
+566 SIMISKEGFKT

-598 ELELTDKVKLKVNC
+598 SEELTDIVKLNVKC
-612 SKLNSII
+612 SKLNSLI

-635 RGTILDIEATY
+635 RGTILDIEVTY
-646 PGYVTYSRRMSIS
+646 PGYATCSSRMTIS
-659 EDTDLDIVLEKS
+659 EDTDLNIVLEKTD
-671 ENLSTYRVYV
+671 NLSSYRVYI
-681 YNTTGATLTVND
+681 YNTTGATLTVNG

-708 KVKIKSELEGYE
+708 KVKIKSELDGYE

-734 NINLKKKVDINIE
+734 YINLEKIDEKLI
-747 TVIPE
+747 

>member
-1 MRFFF
+1 
-6 INRNNTSK
+6 
-14 NKIMHDFS
+14 MHDFS

-29 KSLNVQDITDKILTV
+29 KSLNVQSISDKILTV
-44 LNNAFDSVQ
+44 LNSAFDSVQ
-53 KVDSKVLISFKEFES
+53 QDDGKVLISFKEFES
-68 DSLLSHI
+68 NSLLSHI

-100 DIIKTCQNN
+100 DIIKTCRTQNF
-109 LDKTLENENYLTIE
+109 DKTLENENYLTIE
-123 KYAVQDFVTEVI
+123 KYAIQDFVTEVI
-135 KDYFKESVTTEKVYT
+135 KDYFKENIVNEKVYT
-150 ISVKPQDS
+150 ISVKPQDA

-182 EIKVYISSENY
+182 EIKVYISSDNY

-237 ERTYLNEKTG
+237 ERTYLNENTG

-262 DLETGY
+262 DLEYTY

-289 FVLQVKKRLYKDIT
+289 FVLQVKKRLYKDIS

-313 EVLDLEKYCIP
+313 EVIDLEKYCIP
-324 VKITGP
+324 VKIIGP
-330 ENCSVYVNDE
+330 ENCSIYVNDE

-401 SSDLYINNLKIDSTS
+401 SADLYVNNLKIDSGT
-416 YSEQFIEGSVVD
+416 YSEKLIEGSVVD
-428 VRVEKSGYVPIV
+428 VRVEKSGYVPV
-440 ERFYITH
+440 TERFYITH

-464 SISVEPQDAYLIL
+464 SISVEPQNAYLIL

-485 YTGMFTENS
+485 YSGMFTENS

-509 ENIILNSDIEKKYIL
+509 ENIIVNSDIEKNYSL

-539 IPDATLVVNNDFI
+539 VEDAVLVVNNDFI
-552 SLPASIYGVPGSLY
+552 SLPAAIYGNPGSLY
-566 SVMISKEGYKT
+566 SVMISKEGFKT
-577 YTNEIRLVENTD
+577 YTNEIRLLENTD
-589 LHVELEKLS
+589 LHVELEELS
-598 ELELTDKVKLKVNC
+598 SEELTDKVKLNVKC

-626 DNNSTVEYP
+626 DNNSTLEYP

-646 PGYVTYSRRMSIS
+646 PGYVTYSSRMTIS
-659 EDTDLDIVLEKS
+659 EDSDLDIVLEKTD
-671 ENLSTYRVYV
+671 NLSSYRVYV

-693 KQVAAPYVSDFEYGS
+693 KQVSAPFVSDFEYGS
-708 KVKIKSELEGYE
+708 KVKIKSELDGYE

-734 NINLKKKVDINIE
+734 YINLKKLDI
-747 TVIPE
+747 

>member
-1 MRFFF
+1 MY
-6 INRNNTSK
+6 
-14 NKIMHDFS
+14 DFS
-22 NNFKERI
+22 NAFKEQI
-29 KSLNVQDITDKILTV
+29 KGLNVQSISAKILTV
-44 LNNAFDSVQ
+44 LNNAFDSIQ
-53 KVDSKVLISFKEFES
+53 NQDGKVLISFKEFES
-68 DSLLSHI
+68 NSVLSHI

-82 VQLSKNTLK
+82 VQLSKNVLK

-100 DIIKTCQNN
+100 DIIKTCRTQNF
-109 LDKTLENENYLTIE
+109 DKTLENENYLTIE
-123 KYAVQDFVTEVI
+123 KYAIQDFVTEVI
-135 KDYFKESVTTEKVYT
+135 KDYFKECVTNEKVYT
-150 ISVKPQDS
+150 ISVKPQDA

-182 EIKVYISSENY
+182 EIKVHISHDNYQSIEENIVV
-193 EPLEET
+193 T
-199 ITLSSE
+199 SDKTL
-205 KSVFNFELKPVLCA
+205 FNFNLEPVLCA

-262 DLETGY
+262 DPEYTY

-289 FVLQVKKRLYKDIT
+289 FVLQVKKRLYKDVS

-313 EVLDLEKYCIP
+313 EVLDLEKYYIP
-324 VKITGP
+324 VKINAP
-330 ENCSVYVNDE
+330 ENCSVHINDE

-359 ALSDTGEVYKNFV
+359 ALSDSGEVYKNFV

-385 NINFTKMFDFD
+385 DIEFTKMFDFD
-396 IKVED
+396 IRVED
-401 SSDLYINNLKIDSTS
+401 SADLFINNLKIDSGT
-416 YSEQFIEGSVVD
+416 YSEKLIEGSVVD
-428 VRVEKSGYVPIV
+428 VRVEKSGYVPV
-440 ERFYITH
+440 TERFYITH

-464 SISVEPQDAYLIL
+464 SISVEPQDSYLIL

-509 ENIILNSDIEKKYIL
+509 ENIILNSDTEKNYIL
-524 EEVQIEKPILNIDCN
+524 EEVQINKPILNIDCN
-539 IPDATLVVNNDFI
+539 VEDAVLVVNNDFI
-552 SLPASIYGVPGSLY
+552 TLPAAIYGNPGSLY
-566 SVMISKEGYKT
+566 SIMISKEGFKT
-577 YTNEIRLVENTD
+577 YTNEIRLLENTD
-589 LHVELEKLS
+589 LHVELEELS
-598 ELELTDKVKLKVNC
+598 SEELTDKVKLNVKC

-646 PGYVTYSRRMSIS
+646 PGYVTYSRRMTIS
-659 EDTDLDIVLEKS
+659 EDTDLNITLEKS
-671 ENLSTYRVYV
+671 ENLSTYRVYI
-681 YNTTGATLTVND
+681 YNTSGATLTVND

-720 TYENELFIDQDYII
+720 RYENELFIDQDYII
-734 NINLKKKVDINIE
+734 NINLKKKVEINIE
-747 TVIPE
+747 TVIPK

>member
-1 MRFFF
+1 MY
-6 INRNNTSK
+6 
-14 NKIMHDFS
+14 DFS
-22 NNFKERI
+22 NAFKEQI
-29 KSLNVQDITDKILTV
+29 KGLNVQSISAKILTV
-44 LNNAFDSVQ
+44 LNNAFDSIQ
-53 KVDSKVLISFKEFES
+53 NQDGKVLISFKEFES
-68 DSLLSHI
+68 NSVLSHI

-82 VQLSKNTLK
+82 VQLSKNVLK
-91 INNLDSLSI
+91 INNLNSLSI
-100 DIIKTCQNN
+100 DIIKTCQTNF
-109 LDKTLENENYLTIE
+109 DKSLENENYLTIE
-123 KYAVQDFVTEVI
+123 KYAIQDFVTEVI
-135 KDYFKESVTTEKVYT
+135 KDYFKESIVNEKVYT
-150 ISVKPQDS
+150 ISVKPQDAT
-158 LLIVNDE
+158 LIVNDE

-173 YSDKAPENS
+173 YSNKAPENS
-182 EIKVYISSENY
+182 EIKVHISSENY

-199 ITLSSE
+199 FTLSSE
-205 KSVFNFELKPVLCA
+205 KSVYDFELKPVLCT

-237 ERTYLNEKTG
+237 ERTYLNEKSG

-262 DLETGY
+262 DPEYTY
-268 SEIPLVKNGRVYQCS
+268 SEIPLVKNDRVYQCS

-289 FVLQVKKRLYKDIT
+289 FVLQVKKRLYKDIS
-303 ETILFERDIF
+303 ETILFDRDIF
-313 EVLDLEKYCIP
+313 KVLDLEKYCIP

-330 ENCSVYVNDE
+330 ENCSVYINDE

-396 IKVED
+396 IRVED
-401 SSDLYINNLKIDSTS
+401 SADLYINNLKIDSNS
-416 YSEQFIEGSVVD
+416 YSEKLIEGSVVV
-428 VRVEKSGYVPIV
+428 VRVEKSGYVPV
-440 ERFYITH
+440 TERFYITH
-447 DIEKEYT
+447 DIEKEYI

-494 EIQIKAFK
+494 EIQIKVFK

-509 ENIILNSDIEKKYIL
+509 ENIIVNSDIEKNYIL
-524 EEVQIEKPILNIDCN
+524 EEVQVNKPILNIDCN
-539 IPDATLVVNNDFI
+539 VEDATLVVNNDFI
-552 SLPASIYGVPGSLY
+552 TLPASIYGVPGSLY
-566 SVMISKEGYKT
+566 SVMISKEGFKT

-598 ELELTDKVKLKVNC
+598 ESELTDKVKLNVKC
-612 SKLNSII
+612 SKLNSLI

-635 RGTILDIEATY
+635 RGTILDIEVTY
-646 PGYVTYSRRMSIS
+646 PGYATCSSRMTIS
-659 EDTDLDIVLEKS
+659 EDTDLNIVLEKTD
-671 ENLSTYRVYV
+671 NLSSYRVYI

-693 KQVAAPYVSDFEYGS
+693 KQVAAPFVSDFEYGS
-708 KVKIKSELEGYE
+708 KVKIKSELDGYE

-734 NINLKKKVDINIE
+734 YINLEKIDEKVGINKI
-747 TVIPE
+747 

>member
-1 MRFFF
+1 MY
-6 INRNNTSK
+6 
-14 NKIMHDFS
+14 DFS
-22 NNFKERI
+22 HTFKEQI
-29 KSLNVQDITDKILTV
+29 KSLNVQSISDKILTV

-53 KVDSKVLISFKEFES
+53 QDDGKVLISFKEFES
-68 DSLLSHI
+68 NSVLSHI

-82 VQLSKNTLK
+82 VQLSKNVLK

-100 DIIKTCQNN
+100 DIIKTCRTKNF
-109 LDKTLENENYLTIE
+109 DKTLENENYLTIE
-123 KYAVQDFVTEVI
+123 KYAIQDFVTEI
-135 KDYFKESVTTEKVYT
+135 LKDYFKESIVNEKVYT
-150 ISVKPQDS
+150 ITVKPQDA
-158 LLIVNDE
+158 LLIVNDKS
-165 IVTTINGT
+165 VTTINGT

-182 EIKVYISSENY
+182 EIKIYVSHDNYQSIEEN
-193 EPLEET
+193 
-199 ITLSSE
+199 IVVASDKTL
-205 KSVFNFELKPVLCA
+205 FNFNLEPVLCA

-262 DLETGY
+262 DPEYTY

-289 FVLQVKKRLYKDIT
+289 FVLQVKKRLYKDIS
-303 ETILFERDIF
+303 ETILFDRDIF
-313 EVLDLEKYCIP
+313 KVLDLEKYCIP

-359 ALSDTGEVYKNFV
+359 ALSDSGEVYKNFV

-401 SSDLYINNLKIDSTS
+401 SADLYINNLKIDSGA
-416 YSEQFIEGSVVD
+416 YSEKLIEGSVVD
-428 VRVEKSGYVPIV
+428 VRVEKSGYVPV
-440 ERFYITH
+440 TERFYITH

-485 YTGMFTENS
+485 YTGMYTENS

-502 SGYKAIT
+502 PGYKAIT
-509 ENIILNSDIEKKYIL
+509 ENIVVNSDIEKNYIL
-524 EEVQIEKPILNIDCN
+524 EEVQINKPILNIDCN
-539 IPDATLVVNNDFI
+539 VEDATLVVNNDFVT
-552 SLPASIYGVPGSLY
+552 LPASIYGNPGSLY
-566 SVMISKEGYKT
+566 SIMISKEGYKT

-598 ELELTDKVKLKVNC
+598 SEELTDKVKLNVKC
-612 SKLNSII
+612 SKLNSLI

-635 RGTILDIEATY
+635 RGTILDIEVTY
-646 PGYVTYSRRMSIS
+646 PGYATCSSRMTIS
-659 EDTDLDIVLEKS
+659 EDTDLNIVLEKTD
-671 ENLSTYRVYV
+671 NLSSYRVYI

-693 KQVAAPYVSDFEYGS
+693 KQVAAPFVSDFEYGS
-708 KVKIKSELEGYE
+708 KVKIKSELDGYE

-734 NINLKKKVDINIE
+734 YINLEKIDEKPI
-747 TVIPE
+747 

>member
-1 MRFFF
+1 MY
-6 INRNNTSK
+6 
-14 NKIMHDFS
+14 DFS
-22 NNFKERI
+22 NAFKEQI
-29 KSLNVQDITDKILTV
+29 KGLNVQSISAKILTV
-44 LNNAFDSVQ
+44 LNNAFDSIQ
-53 KVDSKVLISFKEFES
+53 NQDGKVLISFKEFES
-68 DSLLSHI
+68 NSVLSHI

-82 VQLSKNTLK
+82 VQLSKNVLK
-91 INNLDSLSI
+91 INNLNSLSI
-100 DIIKTCQNN
+100 DIIKTCRTKNF
-109 LDKTLENENYLTIE
+109 DKTLENENHLTIE
-123 KYAVQDFVTEVI
+123 KYAIQDFVTEVV
-135 KDYFKESVTTEKVYT
+135 KDYFKESVTNEKVYT
-150 ISVKPQDS
+150 ITVSPQDA

-165 IVTTINGT
+165 KVTTINGT

-182 EIKVYISSENY
+182 EIKVYISSDNY
-193 EPLEET
+193 EPVEET
-199 ITLSSE
+199 INLSSE
-205 KSVFNFELKPVLCA
+205 KSVFNFELKPVLCT

-262 DLETGY
+262 DPEYTY
-268 SEIPLVKNGRVYQCS
+268 SEIPLVKNDRVYQCS

-289 FVLQVKKRLYKDIT
+289 FVLQVKKRLYKDISK
-303 ETILFERDIF
+303 TILFERDIF

-401 SSDLYINNLKIDSTS
+401 SADLYINNLKIDSGA
-416 YSEQFIEGSVVD
+416 YSEKLIEGSVVD
-428 VRVEKSGYVPIV
+428 VRVEKSGYVPV
-440 ERFYITH
+440 TERFYITH

-494 EIQIKAFK
+494 EIQIKVFK

-509 ENIILNSDIEKKYIL
+509 ENIIVNSDIEKNYVL
-524 EEVQIEKPILNIDCN
+524 EEVQINKPILNIDCN
-539 IPDATLVVNNDFI
+539 VEDAVLVVNNDFVT
-552 SLPASIYGVPGSLY
+552 LPASIYGNPGSLY
-566 SVMISKEGYKT
+566 SIMISKEGFKT

-598 ELELTDKVKLKVNC
+598 SEELTDIVKLNVKC
-612 SKLNSII
+612 SKLNSLI

-635 RGTILDIEATY
+635 RGTILDIEVTY
-646 PGYVTYSRRMSIS
+646 PGYATCSSRMTIS
-659 EDTDLDIVLEKS
+659 EDTDLNIVLEKTD
-671 ENLSTYRVYV
+671 NLSSYRVYI
-681 YNTTGATLTVND
+681 YNTTGATLTVNG

-708 KVKIKSELEGYE
+708 KVKIKSELDGYE

-734 NINLKKKVDINIE
+734 YINLEKIDEKLI
-747 TVIPE
+747 

>member
-1 MRFFF
+1 
-6 INRNNTSK
+6 
-14 NKIMHDFS
+14 MHDFS

-29 KSLNVQDITDKILTV
+29 KSLNVQSISDKILTV

-53 KVDSKVLISFKEFES
+53 QDDSKVLISFKEFES
-68 DSLLSHI
+68 NSVLSHI

-82 VQLSKNTLK
+82 VQLSKNVLK

-100 DIIKTCQNN
+100 DIIKTCRTQNF
-109 LDKTLENENYLTIE
+109 DKTLENENYLTIE
-123 KYAVQDFVTEVI
+123 KYAIQDFVTEI
-135 KDYFKESVTTEKVYT
+135 LKDYFKESIVNEKVYT
-150 ISVKPQDS
+150 ISVKPLDA
-158 LLIVNDE
+158 LLIVNDK

-182 EIKVYISSENY
+182 EIKVYVSHDNYQSIEENIVV
-193 EPLEET
+193 T
-199 ITLSSE
+199 SDKTL
-205 KSVFNFELKPVLCA
+205 FNFNLEPVLCA

-262 DLETGY
+262 DPEYTY

-289 FVLQVKKRLYKDIT
+289 FVLRVKKRLYKDIS

-313 EVLDLEKYCIP
+313 KVIDLEKYCIP

-401 SSDLYINNLKIDSTS
+401 SADLYINNLKIDSGA
-416 YSEQFIEGSVVD
+416 YSEKLIEGSVVD
-428 VRVEKSGYVPIV
+428 VRVEKSGYVPV
-440 ERFYITH
+440 TERFYITR

-464 SISVEPQDAYLIL
+464 SISVEPQDAYLML

-485 YTGMFTENS
+485 YTGMYTENS
-494 EIQIKAFK
+494 EIQIKVFK

-509 ENIILNSDIEKKYIL
+509 ENIIVNSDIEKNYIL
-524 EEVQIEKPILNIDCN
+524 EEVQINKPILNIDCN
-539 IPDATLVVNNDFI
+539 VEDATLVVNNDFI
-552 SLPASIYGVPGSLY
+552 SLPASIYGNPGSLY
-566 SVMISKEGYKT
+566 SIMISKEGYKT

-598 ELELTDKVKLKVNC
+598 SEELTDKVKLNVKC
-612 SKLNSII
+612 SKLNSLI

-635 RGTILDIEATY
+635 RGTILDIEVTY
-646 PGYVTYSRRMSIS
+646 PGYATCSSRMTIS
-659 EDTDLDIVLEKS
+659 EDTDLNIVLEKTD
-671 ENLSTYRVYV
+671 NLSSYRVYI

-693 KQVAAPYVSDFEYGS
+693 KQVASPFVSDFEYGS
-708 KVKIKSELEGYE
+708 KVKIKSELDGYE

-734 NINLKKKVDINIE
+734 YINLEKIDEKLI
-747 TVIPE
+747 

>member
-1 MRFFF
+1 MY
-6 INRNNTSK
+6 
-14 NKIMHDFS
+14 DFS
-22 NNFKERI
+22 NAFKEQI
-29 KSLNVQDITDKILTV
+29 KGLNVQSISDKILTV

-53 KVDSKVLISFKEFES
+53 RDDSKVLISFKEFETNS
-68 DSLLSHI
+68 VLSHI

-82 VQLSKNTLK
+82 VQLSKNVLK

-100 DIIKTCQNN
+100 DIIKTCRTKNF
-109 LDKTLENENYLTIE
+109 DKTLENENYLTIE
-123 KYAVQDFVTEVI
+123 KYAIQDFVTEI
-135 KDYFKESVTTEKVYT
+135 LKDYFKESIVNEKVYT
-150 ISVKPQDS
+150 ISVKPLDA
-158 LLIVNDE
+158 LLVVNDK

-182 EIKVYISSENY
+182 EIKVYVSHDNYQSIEENIVV
-193 EPLEET
+193 T
-199 ITLSSE
+199 SDKTL
-205 KSVFNFELKPVLCA
+205 FNFNLEPVLCA

-262 DLETGY
+262 DPEYTY

-289 FVLQVKKRLYKDIT
+289 FVLRVKKRLYKDIS

-313 EVLDLEKYCIP
+313 KVLDLEKYCIP

-401 SSDLYINNLKIDSTS
+401 SADLYINNLKIDSNT
-416 YSEQFIEGSVVD
+416 YSEKLIEGSVVD
-428 VRVEKSGYVPIV
+428 VRVEKSGYVPV
-440 ERFYITH
+440 TERFYITH
-447 DIEKEYT
+447 DIEKEYI

-477 NGQQVTNP
+477 NGQQVANP
-485 YTGMFTENS
+485 YTGMYTENS
-494 EIQIKAFK
+494 EIQIKVFK

-509 ENIILNSDIEKKYIL
+509 ENIIVNSDIEKNYIL
-524 EEVQIEKPILNIDCN
+524 EEVQINKPILNIDCN
-539 IPDATLVVNNDFI
+539 VEDATLVVNNDFI
-552 SLPASIYGVPGSLY
+552 SLPASIYGNPGSLY
-566 SVMISKEGYKT
+566 SIMISKEGYKT

-598 ELELTDKVKLKVNC
+598 SEELIDKVKLNVKC
-612 SKLNSII
+612 SKLNSLI

-635 RGTILDIEATY
+635 RGTILDIEVTY
-646 PGYVTYSRRMSIS
+646 PGYATCSSRMTIS
-659 EDTDLDIVLEKS
+659 EDTDLNIVLEKTD
-671 ENLSTYRVYV
+671 NLSSYRVYI

-693 KQVAAPYVSDFEYGS
+693 KQVAAPFVSDFEYGS
-708 KVKIKSELEGYE
+708 KVKIKSELDGYE

-734 NINLKKKVDINIE
+734 YINLEKIDEKLI
-747 TVIPE
+747 

>member
-1 MRFFF
+1 MY
-6 INRNNTSK
+6 
-14 NKIMHDFS
+14 DFS
-22 NNFKERI
+22 NAFKEQI
-29 KSLNVQDITDKILTV
+29 KGLNVQSTSAKILTV
-44 LNNAFDSVQ
+44 LNNAFDSIQ
-53 KVDSKVLISFKEFES
+53 NQDGKVLISFKEFES
-68 DSLLSHI
+68 NSVLSHI

-82 VQLSKNTLK
+82 VQLSKNVLK
-91 INNLDSLSI
+91 INNLNSLSI
-100 DIIKTCQNN
+100 DIIKTCRTKNF
-109 LDKTLENENYLTIE
+109 DKTLENENYLTIE
-123 KYAVQDFVTEVI
+123 KYAIQDFVTEVI
-135 KDYFKESVTTEKVYT
+135 KDYFKESVTNEKVYT
-150 ISVKPQDS
+150 ITVSPQDA

-165 IVTTINGT
+165 KVTTINGT

-182 EIKVYISSENY
+182 EIKVYVSHDNY
-193 EPLEET
+193 EPVEET
-199 ITLSSE
+199 IALSSE
-205 KSVFNFELKPVLCA
+205 KSVFNFELKPVLCT

-262 DLETGY
+262 DPEYTY
-268 SEIPLVKNGRVYQCS
+268 SEIPLVKNDRVYQCS

-289 FVLQVKKRLYKDIT
+289 FVLQVKKRLYKDISK
-303 ETILFERDIF
+303 TILFERDIF

-401 SSDLYINNLKIDSTS
+401 SADLYINNLKIDSGA
-416 YSEQFIEGSVVD
+416 YSEKLIEGSVVD
-428 VRVEKSGYVPIV
+428 VRVEKSGYVPV
-440 ERFYITH
+440 TERFYITH
-447 DIEKEYT
+447 DIEKEYV

-494 EIQIKAFK
+494 EIQIKVFK

-509 ENIILNSDIEKKYIL
+509 ENIIVNSDIEKNYVL
-524 EEVQIEKPILNIDCN
+524 EEVQINKPILNIDCN
-539 IPDATLVVNNDFI
+539 VEDAVLVVNNDFVT
-552 SLPASIYGVPGSLY
+552 LPASIYGNPGSLY
-566 SVMISKEGYKT
+566 SIMISKEGFKT

-598 ELELTDKVKLKVNC
+598 SEELTDIVKLNVKC
-612 SKLNSII
+612 SKLNSLI

-635 RGTILDIEATY
+635 RGTILDIEVTY
-646 PGYVTYSRRMSIS
+646 PGYATCSSRMTIS
-659 EDTDLDIVLEKS
+659 EDTDLNIVLEKTD
-671 ENLSTYRVYV
+671 NLSSYRIYI
-681 YNTTGATLTVND
+681 YNTTGATLTVNG

-708 KVKIKSELEGYE
+708 KVKIKSELDGYE

-734 NINLKKKVDINIE
+734 YINLEKIDEKLI
-747 TVIPE
+747 

>member
-1 MRFFF
+1 MY
-6 INRNNTSK
+6 
-14 NKIMHDFS
+14 DFS
-22 NNFKERI
+22 NAFKEQI
-29 KSLNVQDITDKILTV
+29 KGLNVQSISAKILTV
-44 LNNAFDSVQ
+44 LNNAFDSIQ
-53 KVDSKVLISFKEFES
+53 NQDGKVLISFKEFES
-68 DSLLSHI
+68 NSVLSHI

-82 VQLSKNTLK
+82 VQLSKNVLK
-91 INNLDSLSI
+91 INNLNSLSI
-100 DIIKTCQNN
+100 DIIKTCRTKNF
-109 LDKTLENENYLTIE
+109 DKTLENENYLTIE
-123 KYAVQDFVTEVI
+123 KYAIQDFVTEVV
-135 KDYFKESVTTEKVYT
+135 KDYFKESVTNEKVYT
-150 ISVKPQDS
+150 ISVSPQDA

-165 IVTTINGT
+165 KVTTINGT

-182 EIKVYISSENY
+182 EIKVYVSHDNY
-193 EPLEET
+193 EPVEET
-199 ITLSSE
+199 INLSSE

-262 DLETGY
+262 DPEYTY
-268 SEIPLVKNGRVYQCS
+268 SEIPLVKNDRVYQCS

-289 FVLQVKKRLYKDIT
+289 FVLQVKKRLYKDIS

-313 EVLDLEKYCIP
+313 KVLDLEKYCIP

-401 SSDLYINNLKIDSTS
+401 SADLYINNLKIDSGA
-416 YSEQFIEGSVVD
+416 YSEKLIEGSVVD
-428 VRVEKSGYVPIV
+428 VRVEKSGYVPV
-440 ERFYITH
+440 TERFYITH
-447 DIEKEYT
+447 DIEKEYV

-494 EIQIKAFK
+494 EIQIKVFK

-509 ENIILNSDIEKKYIL
+509 ENIIVNSDIEKNYVL
-524 EEVQIEKPILNIDCN
+524 EEVQINKPILNIDCN
-539 IPDATLVVNNDFI
+539 VEDAVLVVNNDFVT
-552 SLPASIYGVPGSLY
+552 LPASIYGNPGSLY
-566 SVMISKEGYKT
+566 SIMISKEGFKT

-598 ELELTDKVKLKVNC
+598 SEELTDIVKLNVKC
-612 SKLNSII
+612 SKLNSLI

-635 RGTILDIEATY
+635 RGTILDIEVTY
-646 PGYVTYSRRMSIS
+646 PGYATCSSRMTIS
-659 EDTDLDIVLEKS
+659 EDTDLNIVLEKTD
-671 ENLSTYRVYV
+671 NLSSYRVYI
-681 YNTTGATLTVND
+681 YNTTGATLTVNG

-708 KVKIKSELEGYE
+708 KVKIKSELDGYE

-734 NINLKKKVDINIE
+734 YINLEKIDEKLI
-747 TVIPE
+747 

>member
-1 MRFFF
+1 MYECA
-6 INRNNTSK
+6 NA
-14 NKIMHDFS
+14 
-22 NNFKERI
+22 FKEQI
-29 KSLNVQDITDKILTV
+29 KGLNVQSTSAKILTV
-44 LNNAFDSVQ
+44 LNNAFDSIQ
-53 KVDSKVLISFKEFES
+53 NQDGKVLISFKEFES
-68 DSLLSHI
+68 NSVLNHV

-82 VQLSKNTLK
+82 VQLSKNVLK
-91 INNLDSLSI
+91 INNLNSLSI
-100 DIIKTCQNN
+100 DIIKTCRTKNF
-109 LDKTLENENYLTIE
+109 DKTLENENYLTIE
-123 KYAVQDFVTEVI
+123 KYAIQDFVTEVV
-135 KDYFKESVTTEKVYT
+135 KDYFKESIVNEKVYT
-150 ISVKPQDS
+150 ITVSPQDA

-182 EIKVYISSENY
+182 EIKVYVSHDNY
-193 EPLEET
+193 EPVEET
-199 ITLSSE
+199 IALSSE

-262 DLETGY
+262 DPEYTY
-268 SEIPLVKNGRVYQCS
+268 SEIPLVKNDRVYQCS

-289 FVLQVKKRLYKDIT
+289 FVLQVKKRLYKDISK
-303 ETILFERDIF
+303 TILFERDIF

-401 SSDLYINNLKIDSTS
+401 SADLYINNLKIDSGA
-416 YSEQFIEGSVVD
+416 YSEKLIEGSVVD
-428 VRVEKSGYVPIV
+428 VRVEKSGYVPV
-440 ERFYITH
+440 TERFYITH
-447 DIEKEYT
+447 DIEKEYV

-464 SISVEPQDAYLIL
+464 SISVEPQDAYLML

-494 EIQIKAFK
+494 EIQIKVFK

-509 ENIILNSDIEKKYIL
+509 ENIIVNSDIEKNYVL
-524 EEVQIEKPILNIDCN
+524 EEVQINKPILNIDCN
-539 IPDATLVVNNDFI
+539 VEDATLVVNNDFVT
-552 SLPASIYGVPGSLY
+552 LPASIYGNPGSLY
-566 SVMISKEGYKT
+566 SIMISKEGFKT

-598 ELELTDKVKLKVNC
+598 SEELTDKVKLNVKC
-612 SKLNSII
+612 SKLNSLI

-626 DNNSTVEYP
+626 DNNSTVEYQ
-635 RGTILDIEATY
+635 RRTIIDIKVTY
-646 PGYVTYSRRMSIS
+646 PGYATCSSRMTIS
-659 EDTDLDIVLEKS
+659 EDTDLNIVLEKTD
-671 ENLSTYRVYV
+671 NLSSYRVYM
-681 YNTTGATLTVND
+681 YNTTGATLTVNG
-693 KQVAAPYVSDFEYGS
+693 KQVAAPYVADFEYGS
-708 KVKIKSELEGYE
+708 KVKIKSELDGYE

-734 NINLKKKVDINIE
+734 YINLEKIDEKLI
-747 TVIPE
+747 

>member
-1 MRFFF
+1 
-6 INRNNTSK
+6 
-14 NKIMHDFS
+14 MHDFS

-29 KSLNVQDITDKILTV
+29 KSLNVQSISDKILTV

-53 KVDSKVLISFKEFES
+53 QDDGRVLISFKEFES
-68 DSLLSHI
+68 NSLLSHI
-75 FTVNVDF
+75 FTVKVDF

-135 KDYFKESVTTEKVYT
+135 KDYFKESVANEKVYT
-150 ISVKPQDS
+150 ISVKPQDAT
-158 LLIVNDE
+158 LIVNDE

-182 EIKVYISSENY
+182 EIKVYVSHDNYQSIEENIVV
-193 EPLEET
+193 T
-199 ITLSSE
+199 SDKTL
-205 KSVFNFELKPVLCA
+205 FNFNLEPVLCA

-237 ERTYLNEKTG
+237 EKTYLNEKTGTIPTG

-257 SFVFS
+257 SFIS
-262 DLETGY
+262 DPEFNY
-268 SEIPLVKNGRVYQCS
+268 VEIPLVKNGRVYQCS

-289 FVLQVKKRLYKDIT
+289 FVLQVKKRLYKDIS

-313 EVLDLEKYCIP
+313 EVIDLEKYCIP

-359 ALSDTGEVYKNFV
+359 ALSDSGEVYKNFV

-401 SSDLYINNLKIDSTS
+401 SADLFINNLKIDTNS
-416 YSEQFIEGSVVD
+416 YSEKLIEGSVVD
-428 VRVEKSGYVPIV
+428 VRVEKSGYVPV
-440 ERFYITH
+440 TERFYITH

-464 SISVEPQDAYLIL
+464 SISVEPQNAYLFV

-485 YTGMFTENS
+485 YSGMFTENS
-494 EIQIKAFK
+494 EVQIKVFK

-509 ENIILNSDIEKKYIL
+509 ENIIVNSDIEKNYIL

-539 IPDATLVVNNDFI
+539 VEDAVLVVNNDFI
-552 SLPASIYGVPGSLY
+552 TLPASIYGVPGSLY
-566 SVMISKEGYKT
+566 SVMISKEGFKT
-577 YTNEIRLVENTD
+577 YTNEIRLLENTD
-589 LHVELEKLS
+589 LHVELEELS
-598 ELELTDKVKLKVNC
+598 SEELTDKVKLNVKC

-646 PGYVTYSRRMSIS
+646 PGYVTYSRRMTIS
-659 EDTDLDIVLEKS
+659 EDSDLDIVLEKS
-671 ENLSTYRVYV
+671 ENLSTYRVYI
-681 YNTTGATLTVND
+681 YNTSGATLTVND
-693 KQVAAPYVSDFEYGS
+693 KQVAAPFVSDFEYGS
-708 KVKIKSELEGYE
+708 KVKIKSELEGYK

-734 NINLKKKVDINIE
+734 YINLEKVDINVDIN
-747 TVIPE
+747 IM